1 MSRMLWFV
9 FGAIGVGLLLLLVNH
24 RTGETLGLPNDA
36 FASALYLGIWGAV
49 VTAAILGSGQRL
61 GEMARNAVIWLMAL
75 LVLSTVYVYRFEL
88 RDVGLRLAGGLLSGT
103 AFSRISN
110 DGVREAVLTKGMGGH
125 FQARVEVDGQRLNM
139 MVDTG
144 ASTIALSYQD
154 AERIGIDVDSLRFV
168 QPVRTANGVA
178 MAAPIILSDVSV
190 GGISRRNIRAGVLE
204 RGKLA
209 ESLLGMSYL
218 GSLSLLQMTGD
229 QLILRD

>member
-1 MSRMLWFV
+1 MNRMLWLI
-9 FGAIGVGLLLLLVNH
+9 FGAIGVGLLLLLINH

-36 FASALYLGIWGAV
+36 FASTLYLGIWGAV
-49 VTAAILGSGQRL
+49 VAAAVIGSGQRL

-88 RDVGLRLAGGLLSGT
+88 RDVGMRLAGGLLPGT
-103 AFSRISN
+103 AVSRVSE

-125 FQARVEVDGQRLNM
+125 FQARVEIDGRRLNM

-144 ASTIALSYQD
+144 ASTIALSYRD
-154 AERIGIDVDSLRFV
+154 AESIGVDVDSLRFV

-178 MAAPIILSDVSV
+178 MAAPVTLSNVSV
-190 GGISRRNIRAGVLE
+190 GGITRQNVRAGVLE
-204 RGKLA
+204 RGKLS

-218 GSLSLLQMTGD
+218 GSLSSLQMTGD